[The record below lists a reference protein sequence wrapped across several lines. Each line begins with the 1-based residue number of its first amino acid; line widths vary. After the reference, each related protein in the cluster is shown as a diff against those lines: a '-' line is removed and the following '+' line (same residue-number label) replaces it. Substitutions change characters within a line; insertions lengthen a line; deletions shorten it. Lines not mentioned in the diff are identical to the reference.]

1 MKKSTLI
8 VSYTI
13 FVSVL
18 IALFHVALHELIF
31 STIVKTFPWHE
42 LSGSMMAMPLDGE
55 FKLMISTIVFMF
67 FILISP
73 AAALMA
79 VQEKLNTKTIPLL
92 FIFLSFYTVM
102 IAVIEALVYYFYFNY
117 IIVPSHDTSFT
128 LLQFPLKEIGI
139 FAFLIVVSST
149 YIFYKNMTPITMVEQ
164 SNEIIDEPISIEKG
178 QEANAKPISLALS
191 ILSLQVLMW
200 INIVI
205 FIILTAFY
213 LYGLTIDQELMML
226 SAVMSGKVIGAIFG
240 LFFAVILF
248 FISKG
253 LMNQKQ
259 WARVATLIMGVM
271 MLFGFP
277 VGTIIGIILIYGMTK
292 GWQVKAVRIN

>member
-18 IALFHVALHELIF
+18 IVLFHAAMQELIL
-31 STIVKTFPWHE
+31 STIMKIFPWRE
-42 LSGSMMAMPLDGE
+42 LSGSMMTMPLDGR
-55 FKLMISTIVFMF
+55 FKLMISTMVFIF

-73 AAALMA
+73 AAALM
-79 VQEKLNTKTIPLL
+79 VMQEKINTKTIPLL
-92 FIFLSFYTVM
+92 FIFLSFYTVV
-102 IAVIEALVYYFYFNY
+102 IIVIEVLVYYFYFNY

-139 FAFLIVVSST
+139 FAFLIVLSST

-164 SNEIIDEPISIEKG
+164 SNEIVDEPKSMEKG
-178 QEANAKPISLALS
+178 QEANSKPTSLALS
-191 ILSLQVLMW
+191 ILSLQVIMW

-213 LYGLTIDQELMML
+213 LYGFTIDQELMML
-226 SAVMSGKVIGAIFG
+226 SASMSGKVIGGIFG
-240 LFFAVILF
+240 LFFALILF
-248 FISKG
+248 FTSRG

-271 MLFGFP
+271 MLFAFP
-277 VGTIIGIILIYGMTK
+277 VGTIVGIILIYGMTK
-292 GWQVKAVRIN
+292 GWQVEAVPIK